1 MKKTGKVVIAAL
13 IFGLFIVLPVA
24 AQKTKSD
31 FQKMYMDF
39 LKKKGYTASIL
50 EDGDIH
56 FVVDGAG
63 FFIVVNE
70 KEPQKFQLYT
80 YLNLENRSKQLTL
93 AAASK
98 TNSAMFGGKIFITDD
113 GSHAFFVSDNL
124 LLKPKDFQQIFDKAL
139 ASIIESV
146 IFFVRELK

>member
-1 MKKTGKVVIAAL
+1 MKKTGKILFVAL

-56 FVVDGAG
+56 FVIDGSG

-80 YLNLENRSKQLTL
+80 FMNLENRSKQLTL
-93 AAASK
+93 AAASNANGNK
-98 TNSAMFGGKIFITDD
+98 FGSKVFISDD
-113 GSHAFFVSDNL
+113 GNHAFFVSENL
-124 LLKPKDFQQIFDKAL
+124 LLKPKDFQQIFDKVL

-146 IFFVRELK
+146 IFFVGEFK